1 MLKKIIVT
9 SGEPAGIGPELMYH
23 LASYNNKDCQ
33 LVVIGDKAL
42 LQERFLNYKHKITL
56 IDYDQSINTCAPKD
70 SLFVIH
76 KTLYDTVTP
85 GVLNVNNAQYVLD
98 LLDTAHQLCISKSF
112 DAVVT
117 APISK
122 EVIDQSGIKFTGHT
136 EYLQQKCNV
145 KEVVM
150 MLGCKELK
158 VALATTHLPLK
169 EVSAAITQ
177 EKLYDIINILHS
189 SLKHNFKIENP
200 CIYIC
205 GLNPHAGENGH
216 LGTEELEV
224 MIPVIER
231 LKAANMN
238 LIGPLSAD
246 TIFSKQNL
254 QKADAFLA
262 MYHDQGLPVLKYIG
276 FEDGYN
282 TTLGLPYIRTSVD
295 HGTACELCNKGVAS
309 PSSLFS
315 AVDLALTMI
324 NK

>member
-9 SGEPAGIGPELMYH
+9 SGEAAGIGPELMYH
-23 LASYNNKDCQ
+23 LAFYNKDCQ
-33 LVVIGDKAL
+33 LVVLADKTL
-42 LQERFLNYKHKITL
+42 LQERFLNYNKKIEL
-56 IDYDQSINTCAPKD
+56 IDYNDNIKTKAPEN
-70 SLFVIH
+70 SLFIIH
-76 KTLYDTVTP
+76 KPLYVKAQAGILDVR
-85 GVLNVNNAQYVLD
+85 NAQYVLD
-98 LLDTAHQLCISKSF
+98 LLDTAHQLCINKNF
-112 DAVVT
+112 DAMVT

-122 EVIDQSGIKFTGHT
+122 EVIDKSGLKFTGHT
-136 EYLQQKCNV
+136 EYLQQKCHV

-150 MLGCKELK
+150 MLGCPKLK

-169 EVSAAITQ
+169 DVSAAITK
-177 EKLYDIINILHS
+177 EKLYDVISILHH
-189 SLKHNFKIENP
+189 SLKHNFKCENP

-224 MIPVIER
+224 MLPVIENLR
-231 LKAANMN
+231 LKGMN
-238 LIGPLSAD
+238 LVGPLSAD
-246 TIFSKQNL
+246 TIFSPKNL
-254 QKADAFLA
+254 QQADAFLA

-295 HGTACELCNKGVAS
+295 HGTALELCNKGIAS